1 MHLLTA
7 YAVVF
12 IDLQGSSS
20 APSQRAGLQQQLI
33 ALRDH
38 LNQCFPSSLAVQFQ
52 IVWGD
57 ELKGVLRDPST
68 LWTMYQE
75 AYAFMGS
82 TPFYFA
88 VGLGSV
94 DTPLTQHG
102 DADINQLDGTAFK
115 AARLAIDELK
125 ARKAGPYQVRFATAG
140 YATYADAL
148 NAFMGVLNDLVTHMT
163 PAQTQHFVREYPW
176 HGAQTQAGKTQVS
189 RQAVWET
196 LQRARIDAYRAA
208 SEGLVALLQLVPKC
222 PEVALP
228 IGGDSA

>member
-1 MHLLTA
+1 MTA
-7 YAVVF
+7 YGVVF

-20 APSQRAGLQQQLI
+20 APSQRADLQQRLMS
-33 ALRDH
+33 LRDRM
-38 LNQCFPSSLAVQFQ
+38 NQRFLSALAVQFQ

-57 ELKGVLRDPST
+57 ELKGVLRDPSI

-75 AYAFMGS
+75 AHAFMGS

-88 VGLGSV
+88 VGMGSL
-94 DTPLTQHG
+94 DTPLPQHG
-102 DADINQLDGTAFK
+102 GADINQLDGTAFK
-115 AARLAIDELK
+115 AARVAIDELK
-125 ARKAGPYQVRFATAG
+125 AHKTAPYQVRFATAG
-140 YATYADAL
+140 HAAYADAL
-148 NAFMGVLNDLVTHMT
+148 NAFMRVLNDLVTHMT

-176 HGAQTQAGKTQVS
+176 HRAQGQPDETQVS

-208 SEGLVALLQLVPKC
+208 SEGLAALLYLVPKC

-228 IGGDSA
+228 IGGGSA